1 MNIKQKQLEFLDW
14 ELGVF
19 FHFGIRT
26 FYEGH
31 IEWDMKPMPKEKF
44 NPYNLNTDEWIKTV
58 KEGGGR
64 YAVLTV
70 KHHDGFAN
78 WPSKYTE
85 YSVKNTPWRNGN
97 GDVVKEFVNSCR
109 KFDIKIGLY
118 YSPAEF
124 GSVEKTSEEYNDYF
138 VAQITEILT
147 NYGEIDY
154 LWFDG
159 CGSQGHTF
167 DKVRIINTIR
177 SLQPNILIFGMWDPD
192 TRWIGNEEGYA
203 GLDDTLTAKKLK
215 LSIDTDIENNL
226 PQDAF
231 LPCECDLRIRKR
243 NWFYSELDGHTLK
256 SAEELFG
263 IYLVSVGR
271 SANMLV
277 NITPNREGLLP
288 IADAKRFK
296 EFGDL
301 VRKRLKEPFLIVDN
315 LQKKGDEGTFCID
328 ELDNQKNINYLIIE
342 EEISNG
348 DKIRE
353 FEVYLYPRSYSPKKL
368 FYRGGIIGH
377 KAIIPIFGLAP
388 WGVEIKVIDS
398 VDSNYSIKR
407 IMLC

>member
-1 MNIKQKQLEFLDW
+1 MEIKQKQLDFLDW
-14 ELGVF
+14 EVGVF

-31 IEWDMKPMPKEKF
+31 TEWDMKPMPAEKF
-44 NPYNLNTDEWIKTV
+44 NPYNLNTDEWIRTV
-58 KEGGGR
+58 KEGGGK

-85 YSVKNTPWRNGN
+85 YSVKNTPWMDGK

-109 KFDIKIGLY
+109 KFGIKTGLY

-124 GSVEKTSEEYNDYF
+124 GSIKKTSDEYNDYF

-167 DKVRIINTIR
+167 DKARIIKTIR

-203 GLDDTLTAKKLK
+203 GLDDTLTSKRLK
-215 LSIDTDIENNL
+215 LSIDTDIEESL
-226 PQDAF
+226 PQDVF

-243 NWFYSELDGHTLK
+243 NWFYSDLDQDTVK

-263 IYLVSVGR
+263 IYLISVGR
-271 SANMLV
+271 SANMLL
-277 NITPNREGLLP
+277 NIAPNREGLLP
-288 IADAKRFK
+288 PIDAARFV
-296 EFGDL
+296 EFGNL
-301 VRKRLKEPFLIVDN
+301 VKQRLGNPFAVVDDPCAKESNNVFSI
-315 LQKKGDEGTFCID
+315 EGF
-328 ELDNQKNINYLIIE
+328 DNQKNINYLIIE
-342 EEISNG
+342 ENIADG
-348 DKIRE
+348 DKVRG

-377 KAIIPIFGLAP
+377 KAIIPLYGLAP
-388 WGVEIKVIDS
+388 WGVELKITDS
-398 VDSNYSIKR
+398 VSDEFSIKR
-407 IMLC
+407 ISLC